1 VESRTDEECG
11 KNNLQVE
18 YKKGWGKV
26 TAEGGVEVQ
35 LEDGGSESIKAKN
48 IIIATGSEV
57 VPLKGIN
64 IDEDRCPPP
73 PCTQTH
79 ASHLPLPP
87 SPQIITHSG
96 SNKFPLLHKGLR
108 AGRYFM
114 SRVSLAGFGRR

>member
-73 PCTQTH
+73 PAHKHTLPTYPFLHPPKLSHTQVQISSHCCTRVC
-79 ASHLPLPP
+79 
-87 SPQIITHSG
+87 
-96 SNKFPLLHKGLR
+96 GL
-108 AGRYFM
+108 GGT
-114 SRVSLAGFGRR
+114 S